1 MFTLPCTAHALDL
14 ALEQISN
21 LPYFTDQVS
30 DAKTVI
36 RIMTDD
42 QFLTTLFKM
51 HSQLSLLKPGDTCS
65 STQYIAVRRLLHCKG
80 AVQKLVVSSGFAAW
94 KAKPVHTDQAQ
105 QLSQSVVDANFW
117 AVLACFCTLLKPIVR
132 LIRLV
137 DSNRPNMGKVPTCN
151 TPCIAIA
158 VHDICFALQR
168 KLNANQHCT
177 SRLVLQVYPECC
189 EIEKHIQKVTLPEQV
204 KKDVAHI
211 FRERW
216 NSMHSKLHSVGYML
230 EPQVQGTDFSVEV
243 RLLLP
248 E

>member
-1 MFTLPCTAHALDL
+1 M
-14 ALEQISN
+14 
-21 LPYFTDQVS
+21 
-30 DAKTVI
+30 
-36 RIMTDD
+36 
-42 QFLTTLFKM
+42 
-51 HSQLSLLKPGDTCS
+51 
-65 STQYIAVRRLLHCKG
+65 LLH
-80 AVQKLVVSSGFAAW
+80 AAE
-94 KAKPVHTDQAQ
+94 AYCAIDQAGGQ
-105 QLSQSVVDANFW
+105 QQAKHGQGTNMQH
-117 AVLACFCTLLKPIVR
+117 TLHCH
-132 LIRLV
+132 
-137 DSNRPNMGKVPTCN
+137 SS
-151 TPCIAIA
+151 A
-158 VHDICFALQR
+158 DICFALQR